1 MLKIYGSDLCKD
13 CLACKED
20 LDKAGVMYEY
30 CDFSASLLNLKEFLA
45 IRDASP
51 LFEEAKKSGY
61 IGIPC
66 IVKENGEATLSWE
79 EFV

>member
-1 MLKIYGSDLCKD
+1 
-13 CLACKED
+13 
-20 LDKAGVMYEY
+20 MYEY